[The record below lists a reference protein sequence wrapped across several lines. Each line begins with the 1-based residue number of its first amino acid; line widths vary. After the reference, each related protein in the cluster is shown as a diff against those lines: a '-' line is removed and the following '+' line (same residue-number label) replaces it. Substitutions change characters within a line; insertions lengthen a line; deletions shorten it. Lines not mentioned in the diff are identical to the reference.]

1 MVSGCIKEVDDHEST
16 LGKDPM
22 ILRMHRDL
30 SDLGSLILIQNI
42 YPKGM
47 NPNMVRLKVQID
59 LTKL

>member
-1 MVSGCIKEVDDHEST
+1 MVSRCIKEVDDHEST

-22 ILRMHRDL
+22 ILWMHRDL

-47 NPNMVRLKVQID
+47 NPKYGK
-59 LTKL
+59 TKGSD